1 MRRKIERGKY
11 DTEAPGTKL
20 IATAK
25 APGNQMVSELH
36 HRTESLYRSMY
47 GNWFIVGVGGSLTP
61 YASRDEKGLQVAG
74 TKLLALSPSDA
85 RLWLYEHEF
94 TAEIEKYFRGQSTQ
108 KGE

>member
-1 MRRKIERGKY
+1 MRRKIERSIY

-20 IATAK
+20 IASAK
-25 APGNQMVSELH
+25 APGNSDLH
-36 HRTESLYRSMY
+36 HRTEELYRSMF